1 MNRPKFSLLPQTRR
15 AWVRSGAVL
24 GVFLITIL
32 SSINCI
38 TKMPGQNFTGPLPPL
53 TANQNLLSFALEKHV
68 RTLAVDIGERNVANP
83 DALEKS
89 VAYITRALQDS
100 SYTVTEQKYTAM
112 HTTVKNIIAE
122 LPGGSHADEIVIIG
136 AHYDAV
142 LGCPAAND
150 NGSGVAAVLEIAKA
164 MAASKPDRTIRFVAF
179 VNEEPP
185 FFQTEQMGSMV
196 YAKACREQNDNIVA
210 MLTPETIGCYTD
222 EPNSQHYPPP
232 LNLLYPD
239 TGNFVAFVGNYAS
252 RPLVHQAII
261 SFRKHAQFPSEG
273 IAAPGF
279 INGIGWSDHWSFWQY
294 DYPGIMVTD
303 TAPFRYNHYH
313 KATDTPDKMNF
324 DRMARVVEGLIH
336 VTSDLA
342 SHNNADS

>member
-1 MNRPKFSLLPQTRR
+1 
-15 AWVRSGAVL
+15 
-24 GVFLITIL
+24 
-32 SSINCI
+32 
-38 TKMPGQNFTGPLPPL
+38 MPGQNFTGPLPPL
-53 TANQNLLSFALEKHV
+53 TVNQNLLSFALEKHV

-89 VAYITRALQDS
+89 VAYITKALQNFG
-100 SYTVTEQKYTAM
+100 YTVTEQKYTVM

-210 MLTPETIGCYTD
+210 MLTPG
-222 EPNSQHYPPP
+222 N
-232 LNLLYPD
+232 NRLLH
-239 TGNFVAFVGNYAS
+239 
-252 RPLVHQAII
+252 R
-261 SFRKHAQFPSEG
+261 
-273 IAAPGF
+273 
-279 INGIGWSDHWSFWQY
+279 
-294 DYPGIMVTD
+294 
-303 TAPFRYNHYH
+303 
-313 KATDTPDKMNF
+313 
-324 DRMARVVEGLIH
+324 
-336 VTSDLA
+336 
-342 SHNNADS
+342 